1 MFEDVRAQYY
11 PHPIGDGIIVKPIAT
26 RSDFFDITGALFDG
40 VFTPFDELG
49 SYSLPQERG
58 ANLTPLRQ
66 AFAGTHHE
74 YFVFYDGDTV
84 AGWSYGEM
92 HDPETYFM
100 ANTAVLPAYQR
111 RGIYSAYLSHF
122 IQYLTALGYERIT
135 STHQPNN
142 RAVLMAKLK
151 AGFVLSG
158 MILDERWSAQVQM
171 TYHVYPDRQ
180 RGFERAFSLELIHR
194 D

>member
-1 MFEDVRAQYY
+1 MFETIRTQYY
-11 PHPIGDGIIVKPIAT
+11 PQTIVDGIVARPIPS
-26 RSDFFDITGALFDG
+26 RSEFFGITGQYFDE

-49 SYSLPQERG
+49 AYSIPQERQ

-66 AFAGTHHE
+66 VFAGTHHE

-84 AGWSYGEM
+84 AGWSYGDM

-100 ANTAVLPAYQR
+100 SNTAIRKAYQR
-111 RGIYSAYLSHF
+111 RGIYSKFLGHF
-122 IQYLTALGYERIT
+122 IDYLTALGYERIT

-171 TYHVYPDRQ
+171 TYHIHPDRQ
-180 RGFERAFSLELIHR
+180 QGFSRAFSLEFPTGK
-194 D
+194 

>member
-1 MFEDVRAQYY
+1 MFEDIRLQYY
-11 PHPIGDGIIVKPIAT
+11 PQVLGSNIHIEAIPT
-26 RSDFFDITGALFDG
+26 RKAFFMITGSLFDE
-40 VFTPFDELG
+40 VFTPFDKLG
-49 SYSLPQERG
+49 AYQMPSERQDK
-58 ANLTPLRQ
+58 LTPLRQ

-74 YFVFYDGDTV
+74 YFVFYDGEDV

-100 ANTAVLPAYQR
+100 SNSAILPDYRR
-111 RGIYSAYLSHF
+111 RGIYSCYLSHF
-122 IQYLTALGYERIT
+122 IGYLKALGYERIT
-135 STHQPNN
+135 SNHQPNN

-171 TYHVYPDRQ
+171 TYHMYPDRQ
-180 RGFERAFSLELIHR
+180 RGFSRAFSLEMP
-194 D
+194 